1 MKFPSAFAMY
11 VSTIHGL
18 ISGMSRPFLLFP
30 DPAPLSWWQDQTC
43 TKNCVR
49 GSGLSA
55 SLRLARSM
63 RTNVEIDEMLTK
75 LRAHLSPSRPIFG
88 RLHPDCSRQK
98 AACHDAVKARCS
110 WKQSCYSRGT
120 IKNLFKDHINCV
132 TWQGAMFHGPNW
144 DAANAPS
151 REAAQGKAN
160 YKDLRPLT
168 LIHPP
173 MFAATH
179 RTPNFGVSNLLR
191 TSHNFI
197 VFTYYFYI
205 KWRTPQAY
213 FINTI

>member
-1 MKFPSAFAMY
+1 MKFPSAFALY

-43 TKNCVR
+43 KKNCVK

-55 SLRLARSM
+55 SLRLAPSM

-120 IKNLFKDHINCV
+120 IKNLFKVLEWAIV
-132 TWQGAMFHGPNW
+132 PILGAQAWEQVIAGHDTSWYVMIRH
-144 DAANAPS
+144 
-151 REAAQGKAN
+151 
-160 YKDLRPLT
+160 
-168 LIHPP
+168 
-173 MFAATH
+173 
-179 RTPNFGVSNLLR
+179 V
-191 TSHNFI
+191 TSHPYK
-197 VFTYYFYI
+197 TG
-205 KWRTPQAY
+205 K
-213 FINTI
+213 